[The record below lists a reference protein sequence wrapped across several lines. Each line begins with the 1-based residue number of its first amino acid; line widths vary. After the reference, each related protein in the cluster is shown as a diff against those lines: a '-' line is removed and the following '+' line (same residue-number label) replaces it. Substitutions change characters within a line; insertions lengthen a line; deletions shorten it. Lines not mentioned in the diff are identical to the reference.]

1 MTSNLATCYY
11 PSDADM
17 LVDFKTEIGLIQEK
31 IHSAQNILILTKSQP
46 SYDGLA
52 SALSLYLTLVK
63 SGKKVTL
70 ACSSDLTVSYSDLV
84 GVDKVKKEMS
94 GKNFVISL
102 DYQEGAIE
110 KVSYNIENNKFNLVI
125 QPREGSNWDLSPDK
139 IQFNYQPT
147 DFNLI
152 ITLELSSI
160 DELNT
165 LFPNEQELFSKVPIV
180 AINKALNTN
189 QFATINLSVPTASSL
204 SEIVAQLLTELN
216 LVLDPDVAGNL
227 VKGIYNATSNLQAEN
242 ISADTF
248 EALALCLRS
257 GAKITG
263 SKNGSAIKID
273 PETLSSLSQPKPVT
287 PVSNDKPPEDWL
299 KPKIF
304 KGSTLL

>member
-1 MTSNLATCYY
+1 MLA
-11 PSDADM
+11 
-17 LVDFKTEIGLIQEK
+17 DFKTEIGLVQEK
-31 IHSAQNILILTKSQP
+31 IHAAQNILILTKSQP

-52 SALSLYLTLVK
+52 AALSLYLTLIK
-63 SGKKVTL
+63 SGKKVTM
-70 ACSSDLTVSYSDLV
+70 ACPSDLTVNYSDLV

-125 QPREGSNWDLSPDK
+125 QPREGSSWDLSPDK

-160 DELNT
+160 EELNT
-165 LFPNEQELFSKVPIV
+165 LFPNEHELFSKIPVV
-180 AINKALNTN
+180 AINNALNQN
-189 QFATINLSVPTASSL
+189 QFATINLSVPTAASL
-204 SEIVAQLLTELN
+204 SEIIAQLLTELN
-216 LVLDPDVAGNL
+216 LVLDLDVAGNL
-227 VKGIYNATSNLQAEN
+227 VKGIYNATANLQAEN

-257 GAKITG
+257 GAKVSG
-263 SKNGSAIKID
+263 SKNGSATKID
-273 PETLSSLSQPKPVT
+273 PETLSTLSQPKPSATVN
-287 PVSNDKPPEDWL
+287 NDKPPEDWL